1 MYFHVFPLIINQA
14 APRRVEMKFRPR
26 KIGKNVGTFNTGF
39 IQHESMCTS
48 VSSIIHLQAV
58 SKPGLGL
65 NFSTF
70 VLNAGLKMDFHLW
83 SVKAIMRNKG
93 QFCQVQRNKEPKQNT
108 LRPHVYAPQVTLQ
121 ARKKKKTENFGDIKI
136 NRFPLMCFCFFLYI
150 ECFPEQPFPWW
161 KQTTIQSSKQKQFIA
176 TESFHMAQGATAA
189 AAWGVKASRCPSIRQ
204 RSPLRP
210 NLSGFTA

>member
-14 APRRVEMKFRPR
+14 APWRVEMKFRHR

-48 VSSIIHLQAV
+48 VVPLFT
-58 SKPGLGL
+58 SKRYQNLVWVL

-93 QFCQVQRNKEPKQNT
+93 QICQVQRNKAPKQNT
-108 LRPHVYAPQVTLQ
+108 LHPHVYAPQVTLQ
-121 ARKKKKTENFGDIKI
+121 ARKKKMENFGDIKI
-136 NRFPLMCFCFFLYI
+136 KRFPLVLLFFYI

-176 TESFHMAQGATAA
+176 TESFHMAQGAAAA